1 MRILFVVA
9 DLFFS
14 EPLGVMLLGAIARQY
29 GHQPRLLALTRH
41 RLTDTLREFDPDV
54 VAYSA
59 MTPDEHLFVQADA
72 VVRRHQQW
80 RGRRV
85 FRIMGGAHATF
96 FPEVLGKLDL
106 DAVCI
111 GEGDLLLP
119 RLLAALEND
128 RPLDGIPNLLL
139 PGQTDCV
146 KELPQ
151 NLDAIPF
158 PDRTLLYQ
166 ADPDL
171 QAQGIRSFLSQ
182 RGCPHRCTYCFNH
195 AYNMLFKGPGNKLLR
210 RRSVDNLIEELKEV
224 KERFPT
230 MRFVRFADDVF
241 VLRQDAWL
249 EEFAQRYPREVG
261 VPFYCL
267 IRCNSLT
274 DEVGR
279 ILSQAGCRSISMS
292 IESGS
297 EEVRNK
303 VLHRK
308 MNDDMVRGAFAI
320 ARKYRLNAYA
330 NTILGI
336 PGTTLEDDYRSF
348 LFARE
353 VAPAFPTFTI
363 FSPFPKTALTN
374 HAIAIGALDPQIDYA
389 TITSFESS
397 SLTGYS
403 PQEKRRQT
411 NLLYLSQIFCFMP
424 DVVLKGLPWLLSLPL
439 SRFYRLLYSLSF
451 TWLASSRIF
460 PGAGPRDVRSIVKA
474 VARAIKA
481 VYFPNDKRQI
491 LE

>member
-1 MRILFVVA
+1 MRVLFVVA

-14 EPLGVMLLGAIARQY
+14 EPLGVMLLGAIARQH
-29 GHQPRLLALTRH
+29 GHQARLVALSRH
-41 RLTDTLREFDPDV
+41 RLSGMLREFDPDV

-59 MTPDEHLFVQADA
+59 MTPDEHLIAQADA
-72 VVRRHQQW
+72 VVRRHAQW
-80 RGRRV
+80 RGKKV
-85 FRIMGGAHATF
+85 FRILGGPHATF

-128 RPLDGIPNLLL
+128 RPLEGIPNLLL
-139 PGQTDCV
+139 PGQGDCV

-151 NLDAIPF
+151 DLDAIPF

-195 AYNMLFKGPGNKLLR
+195 AYNMLFKGPGHKLLR
-210 RRSVDNLIEELKEV
+210 RRSVDNLIAELREV
-224 KERFPT
+224 KDRFPT

-249 EEFAQRYPREVG
+249 EEFVVRYPREVG

-267 IRCNSLT
+267 IRCNALT

-279 ILSQAGCRSISMS
+279 ILQQAGCRSISMS

-336 PGTTLEDDYRSF
+336 PGTTLADDYRSF

-353 VAPAFPTFTI
+353 VAPAFPTFSI
-363 FSPFPKTALTN
+363 FSPFPKTPLTN
-374 HAIAIGALDPQIDYA
+374 HAIAIGALDPQVDYA
-389 TITSFESS
+389 TITSYESS
-397 SLTGYS
+397 ALTSYS
-403 PQEKRRQT
+403 PEEKRQQT
-411 NLLYLSQIFCFMP
+411 NLLYLSQIFCLVPGFM
-424 DVVLKGLPWLLSLPL
+424 LHALPWLLKLPL
-439 SRFYRLLYSLSF
+439 SRFYRLLYSLSY
-451 TWLASSRIF
+451 TWFASSRIF
-460 PGAGPRDVRSIVKA
+460 PGAGPRDVRGIAKA
-474 VARAIKA
+474 VLRSIKA
-481 VYFPNDKRQI
+481 IYFPNDKRRI
-491 LE
+491 SE